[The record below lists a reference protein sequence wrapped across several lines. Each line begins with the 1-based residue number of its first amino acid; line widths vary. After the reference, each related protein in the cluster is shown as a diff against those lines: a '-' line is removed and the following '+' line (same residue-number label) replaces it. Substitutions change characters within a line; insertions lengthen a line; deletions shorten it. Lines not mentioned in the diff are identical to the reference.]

1 MASKPSFRFLILILS
16 LQSFSIFCLSTNAP
30 SPPTVCIVGG
40 GIGGSSVA
48 HFLRQ
53 YFHPTPTQ
61 PTPPSIKIFE
71 RRSVVGGRMGLV
83 NIGGETFE
91 AGASILHPKNYHA
104 RNYSKLLGLKVKPPP
119 ASEDD
124 DSMSLGIW
132 DGKKFVFKTFQVDS
146 KFPFVQKIVSLVNNV
161 YLFFRYGFSL
171 LKMNSFV
178 ESTVDSFLKYYESP
192 ETRPVFETVDEMLK
206 WAGLYNLTT
215 RPLLDELVDI
225 KLSPLLIEELITV
238 ITRINYG
245 QSVYISGLAGAVSLA
260 GSGGGLWSIEGGNW
274 QMAAGLIN
282 TSDVSLHLS
291 EVIESISY
299 LGEYYELN
307 STKGNSYSCEV
318 AVVATP
324 LDEVNIQFTPSI
336 SIPERKL
343 QHTHTTFVRGL
354 LNPAYF
360 GLSTV
365 AQIPELIGTLED
377 PDIPFSSISV
387 LKCYDEKDV
396 TYKVFSREPM
406 ADALLDSIFST
417 RQETIRI
424 NWGAYPHY
432 EAPEVFAPFIL
443 DGQHLYYVNAFENA
457 ASTMETMA
465 VAAENVARLI
475 LSRYFNGASLHSSN
489 LKKQQNPIFFSETSQ
504 NIQITLSVR
513 IPNVDTKSEFEYI
526 FIRIDAKE
534 AVDIGRESKQEDGF
548 HVSPKLPRRKR
559 LLALRIMVLPIAV
572 NLPTP
577 GSLESCVHGSCMDAI
592 LTGDDQ
598 PTTKVSGPSSP
609 SNMHKPRSIDI
620 SPCILLCGSL
630 SLEET
635 MSTCNSLISPEFDY
649 VENEDVL
656 VVKSDREEGKQ
667 QSAHI
672 RACAE
677 REGLPEKYTLGDGT
691 NENADGFDKTST
703 DPQFCAPIARDIYM
717 NPRASEAK
725 KRPSVNFMEMIQK
738 DINACMRAVL
748 IDWRVEILQME
759 SAVLN
764 YLEL

>member
-1 MASKPSFRFLILILS
+1 MASKPSFRFLILFLS
-16 LQSFSIFCLSTNAP
+16 LQSLFIFCLSTNAP

-53 YFHPTPTQ
+53 YFHPTTTQ
-61 PTPPSIKIFE
+61 PTSPNIKIFE

-132 DGKKFVFKTFQVDS
+132 DGKKFVFKTIEVDS

-192 ETRPVFETVDEMLK
+192 ETRPIFETVDEMLK

-215 RPLLDELVDI
+215 RTLLDELVDI
-225 KLSPLLIEELITV
+225 KLSPILIEELITV

-291 EVIESISY
+291 E
-299 LGEYYELN
+299 
-307 STKGNSYSCEV
+307 
-318 AVVATP
+318 
-324 LDEVNIQFTPSI
+324 
-336 SIPERKL
+336 
-343 QHTHTTFVRGL
+343 
-354 LNPAYF
+354 AYF

-443 DGQHLYYVNAFENA
+443 DGKHLYYVNAFENA
-457 ASTMETMA
+457 ASTMETMS

-475 LSRYFNGASLHSSN
+475 LSRYFNGASLHTSN
-489 LKKQQNPIFFSETSQ
+489 LKNYSPAAD
-504 NIQITLSVR
+504 TLHL
-513 IPNVDTKSEFEYI
+513 D
-526 FIRIDAKE
+526 
-534 AVDIGRESKQEDGF
+534 
-548 HVSPKLPRRKR
+548 L
-559 LLALRIMVLPIAV
+559 
-572 NLPTP
+572 
-577 GSLESCVHGSCMDAI
+577 
-592 LTGDDQ
+592 
-598 PTTKVSGPSSP
+598 
-609 SNMHKPRSIDI
+609 
-620 SPCILLCGSL
+620 
-630 SLEET
+630 
-635 MSTCNSLISPEFDY
+635 
-649 VENEDVL
+649 
-656 VVKSDREEGKQ
+656 
-667 QSAHI
+667 
-672 RACAE
+672 
-677 REGLPEKYTLGDGT
+677 
-691 NENADGFDKTST
+691 
-703 DPQFCAPIARDIYM
+703 
-717 NPRASEAK
+717 
-725 KRPSVNFMEMIQK
+725 
-738 DINACMRAVL
+738 
-748 IDWRVEILQME
+748 
-759 SAVLN
+759 
-764 YLEL
+764 